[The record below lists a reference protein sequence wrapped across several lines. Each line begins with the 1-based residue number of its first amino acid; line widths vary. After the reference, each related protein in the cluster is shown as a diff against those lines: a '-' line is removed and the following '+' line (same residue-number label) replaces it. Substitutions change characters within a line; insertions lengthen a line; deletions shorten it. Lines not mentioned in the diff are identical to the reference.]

1 MLHSRT
7 GAFIL
12 VPSHSNPTVVHGFSC
27 CGKKWAAA
35 VCHDK
40 PGIRSTRTQSTPP
53 SPSPPRFSRPLVS
66 STHGNFDGL
75 LRSRSPSVCFEP
87 SSHHDSGL
95 RRWRKPH
102 VHVLSRETSA
112 GLARS
117 LTCAV
122 RPTLA
127 LPSVSQLSL
136 IFQATEK
143 PDALFYTQSTA
154 GRAWKT
160 SAMDLN
166 GHSGLTP

>member
-12 VPSHSNPTVVHGFSC
+12 IPSHSNPTAVHGFSC

-35 VCHDK
+35 ACHDK
-40 PGIRSTRTQSTPP
+40 PGIRSSRTRSTPP

-75 LRSRSPSVCFEP
+75 FRSGSPSVCFEP
-87 SSHHDSGL
+87 SSHRDQGR
-95 RRWRKPH
+95 RRWRIRN
-102 VHVLSRETSA
+102 VHILSRGTSA
-112 GLARS
+112 GLAWS

-127 LPSVSQLSL
+127 LPPVSQLSL

-143 PDALFYTQSTA
+143 PDALFYAQSTA

-160 SAMDLN
+160 SAMI
-166 GHSGLTP
+166 